1 MRRKGGVS
9 AAGGGVGAGEDG
21 GSRGR
26 ELHHGGER
34 LERRRGWGEVWG
46 SMFYAA
52 VVGKGLRMGG
62 LGMKALSRTE
72 GAPHAPDPGIQSEVR
87 VS

>member
-9 AAGGGVGAGEDG
+9 AAGGGIGAGEDG

-34 LERRRGWGEVWG
+34 LERRQGQGAG
-46 SMFYAA
+46 
-52 VVGKGLRMGG
+52 GG
-62 LGMKALSRTE
+62 LEVGILCLRLGEGALSRRIGAE
-72 GAPHAPDPGIQSEVR
+72 GPQPYGGGAAFSGYGDTV
-87 VS
+87 